1 MANLRELRGRIR
13 SVKSTAK
20 ITKAM
25 ELVAASKMRRAQAR
39 LLSARPYATKMREL
53 LQNLVTRLDV
63 TDEDAPVH
71 PLLRVRPIQ
80 KVALVHIT
88 ADRGLAGGLNAN
100 INRRASQFL
109 LEQTVPVDVVAV
121 GKKGRD
127 FMLRFRR
134 NVVAEFTGLPDYPD
148 LADTLPISTIVRKGF
163 EDGDYDAV
171 YLSYTRFIS
180 TAVQRPELIQLLPV
194 VPPPEV
200 SEAQL
205 LDYIYEPSAEAVLDE
220 ILPRYVEM
228 VVYQAV
234 LEATGSEQS
243 ARMVAMRNATDNAKD
258 LINDLTLAFNKARQE
273 SITADLLDIVGGVA
287 ALEG

>member
-53 LQNLVTRLDV
+53 LQNLVTRLDRG
-63 TDEDAPVH
+63 DEEAPVH
-71 PLLRVRPIQ
+71 PLLRVRPIR

-109 LEQTVPVDVVAV
+109 LEQTVPVDIVAV

-127 FMLRFRR
+127 FMIRFRR
-134 NVVAEFTGLPDYPD
+134 TVVAEFTGLPDYPT
-148 LADTLPISTIVRKGF
+148 LADTLPISTIVRRGF
-163 EDGDYDAV
+163 EDGEYDAV
-171 YLSYTRFIS
+171 YLSFTRFVS

-194 VPPPEV
+194 VPPPELA
-200 SEAQL
+200 EAQL
-205 LDYIYEPSAEAVLDE
+205 QEYIYEPSAEAVLDE

-234 LEATGSEQS
+234 LEASGSEQS
-243 ARMVAMRNATDNAKD
+243 ARMVAMRNATDNAKA

-273 SITADLLDIVGGVA
+273 SITAELLDIVGGVA